1 MFRDLRKRAKRAKLP
16 PGTVQDLNIPKTDK
30 IRISATHY
38 TEEAYQ
44 AWEGDQITSCP
55 FLELEG
61 GTTWIDVQGY
71 NAQVI
76 KDVGRFYHLH
86 PLTMEDIAHMEQRP
100 KVEEFD
106 NYEFITFKTLTSTQ
120 KGAEFK
126 VGQVCIVLGS
136 HFVIT
141 FSQHENSFF
150 NVIDSRLKSGPFQR
164 LRQHPGDYLVYR
176 ILDTIIDQYFVVLEA
191 IGNKID
197 SLEEEIISKPQAKS
211 TKAIYR
217 LKKKMLVL
225 RKSIWPAREIVSH
238 LIQSEETLVT
248 PFTRVY
254 LRDLYDHIVLAI
266 DSVETFRDMLS
277 NMLDVYLSSL
287 TNRMNEVMKTLTII
301 ATIFIPMTFIASI
314 YGMNFTHMPELTW
327 RWGYFCTLLGMA
339 AVAITMLT
347 YFRIKKW
354 I

>member
-1 MFRDLRKRAKRAKLP
+1 MFRELRKRAKSAKLP
-16 PGTVQDLNIPKTDK
+16 PGTVQDSAIGKSSQIK
-30 IRISATHY
+30 ITATHY
-38 TEEAYQ
+38 TEENYQ
-44 AWEGDQITSCP
+44 AWEGSQISSCP
-55 FLELEG
+55 FLQAEG
-61 GTTWIDVQGY
+61 GTTWINIQGY
-71 NAQVI
+71 NAEVI
-76 KDVGRFYHLH
+76 KEVGQCYHLH
-86 PLTMEDIAHMEQRP
+86 PLTMEDIANIEQRP

-106 NYEFITFKTLTSTQ
+106 TYEFITFKTLNPTQ
-120 KGAEFK
+120 RASQFTL
-126 VGQVCIVLGS
+126 GQVCIVLGS

-141 FSQHENSFF
+141 FSQEENTHFE
-150 NVIDSRLKSGPFQR
+150 VIDVRLKSSPTQR

-191 IGNKID
+191 IGDKID
-197 SLEEEIISKPQAKS
+197 ALEEEIIRSPQAKS
-211 TKAIYR
+211 TRAIYR

-225 RKSIWPAREIVSH
+225 RKSIWPAREIISH
-238 LIQSEETLVT
+238 LLQSEETFIT

-301 ATIFIPMTFIASI
+301 ATIFIPMTFVASI

-327 RWGYFCTLLGMA
+327 RWGYLCTLGGMA
-339 AVAITMLT
+339 AIAATMLI
-347 YFRIKKW
+347 YFRIREW